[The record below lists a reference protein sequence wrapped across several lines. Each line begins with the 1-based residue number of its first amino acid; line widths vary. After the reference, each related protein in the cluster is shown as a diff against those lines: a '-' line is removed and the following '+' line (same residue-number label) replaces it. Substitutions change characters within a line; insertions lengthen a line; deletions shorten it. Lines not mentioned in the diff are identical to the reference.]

1 MYIIDGYNFLYKQPQ
16 LADEHELIVAMHEF
30 AAHFRKRVILVFDGV
45 WEYDGIDDTRWVQL
59 KYVADAD
66 EYIRELAAQYPN
78 STIITSDREIIRT
91 VRQHNCSVIRSHE
104 FDISVPELTDDKPD
118 SLSDNDL
125 DEFIEMFS

>member
-1 MYIIDGYNFLYKQPQ
+1 
-16 LADEHELIVAMHEF
+16 
-30 AAHFRKRVILVFDGV
+30 
-45 WEYDGIDDTRWVQL
+45 
-59 KYVADAD
+59 
-66 EYIRELAAQYPN
+66 LAAQYPN